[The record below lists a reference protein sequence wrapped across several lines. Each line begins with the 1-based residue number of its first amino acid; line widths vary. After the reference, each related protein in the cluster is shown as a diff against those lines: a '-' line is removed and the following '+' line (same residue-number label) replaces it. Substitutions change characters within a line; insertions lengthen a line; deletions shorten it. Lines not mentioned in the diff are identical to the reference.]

1 MIKTTTFIGHKESF
15 GIDRTKIKELIR
27 DLIEKHGC
35 EEFLCG
41 GMGGFDELCARAVWE
56 LKGTFPH
63 IKNLLAIPYL
73 SFLVQNA
80 SYYDEII
87 YPAELEGKFF
97 KRSISLRN
105 QYLIDHAQAAICH
118 IDHSWGGAYTTYL
131 YAKKRGLQLF
141 EI

>member
-1 MIKTTTFIGHKESF
+1 MTKTATFIGHKDSF
-15 GIDRTKIKELIR
+15 GINRPKIKALITE
-27 DLIEKHGC
+27 LIEKYGFT
-35 EEFLCG
+35 EFLCG
-41 GMGGFDELCARAVWE
+41 GMGDFDELCARAVWE

-63 IKNLLAIPYL
+63 VKNLLVIPYL
-73 SFLVQNA
+73 SFSIQNP

-97 KRSISLRN
+97 KRSILLRN
-105 QYLIDHAQAAICH
+105 QYLINHAQAAVCH
-118 IDHSWGGAYTTYL
+118 IDHPWGGAYTTYL